1 MILEMK
7 NSISALL
14 ALVSISAV
22 QASSLITLN
31 FSGEMSGVQQQTFTD
46 AANYWN
52 TAITGYDLSTNYLGQ
67 AWPHGLTISAS
78 VPYIDGV
85 GGILGSAGPDTATYY
100 DNNPTGTPTVAL
112 YYSTTGAMQFDSADV
127 NAMVANNTFYGVVL
141 HEMAHVLGIGTLWT
155 LNSNVEGTTYNLY
168 TAGSGQ
174 YVGPNA
180 LAKYRTEFNMPSA
193 TYVPVEMG
201 GGAGTAEG
209 HWNEVNY
216 GAGNTG
222 IVSNLTGLDF
232 ANELMTGWASNTFFV
247 SQVTLG
253 ALDDLGYVVD
263 YSKAGIVNYVASV
276 PEWSSLALGLGVLPW
291 ALMLRRRG

>member
-1 MILEMK
+1 MK

-14 ALVSISAV
+14 ALISVSAV
-22 QASSLITLN
+22 HASSLITLN

-52 TAITGYDLSTNYLGQ
+52 TAITGYDLSTNNLGKT
-67 AWPHGLTISAS
+67 WPHGLTISAS

-85 GGILGSAGPDTATYY
+85 GGTLGSAGPQTATYY

-112 YYSTTGAMQFDSADV
+112 YYSATGAMQFDSADV
-127 NAMVANNTFYGVVL
+127 NTMVANNTFYGVVL
-141 HEMAHVLGIGTLWT
+141 HEMAHVLGIGTLWE

-180 LAKYRTEFNMPSA
+180 LAKYRTEFNMPLA
-193 TYVPVEMG
+193 TFVPVEMG
-201 GGAGTAEG
+201 GGTGTAGG
-209 HWNEVNY
+209 HWNEVDG
-216 GAGNTG
+216 GAGYTG
-222 IVSNLTGLDF
+222 IVSTLTGLDL
-232 ANELMTGWASNTFFV
+232 ANELMTGWASSTFFV
-247 SQVTLG
+247 SKMTLG
-253 ALDDLGYVVD
+253 ALDDLGYTVD